1 MGSDPRRVGHGSAE
15 GGGAGICAA
24 GARVRAGRVV
34 PGLARRGGDDGALD
48 RRHRPTP
55 LPLPRRRRPDPCL
68 GRCAPQRQC
77 GDRWINGNVRD
88 GGQPMKEF
96 TIGIEEEFQ
105 IIDPETGNLRSSVSE
120 ILESGRPV
128 LGDQLKQEMFQAMVE
143 VGTSICEDIQEARQE
158 VFCLRRTIADLA
170 AEQGLK
176 IAASGTHPFAH
187 WMDLDITE
195 HDRYIDLEQN
205 LQEIARSIAV
215 YGLHV
220 HVGISD
226 RDNAIEIM
234 NEARYFLPHM
244 LALSANSPF
253 WEGRDTGMQSYR
265 TVVWGRMPRSGIPDT
280 FDSWD
285 DYQRFVSVLLRT
297 NSIDEPK
304 KIWWDIR
311 PHPTFQTLEFRSC
324 DMPTRAEV
332 TIALAA
338 LFQALVATLARLRE
352 QNLGWRIYHRALINE
367 NRWRAM
373 RYGVSG
379 RLIDFG
385 QQCEV
390 PMRDLAVELLEFVDD
405 VVDDLGSRHALRPIY
420 DIVDSG
426 TGADRQLAVF
436 RDTGDLRAVVDY
448 LIEETMSG
456 VVAAPA
462 GDGS

>member
-1 MGSDPRRVGHGSAE
+1 
-15 GGGAGICAA
+15 
-24 GARVRAGRVV
+24 
-34 PGLARRGGDDGALD
+34 
-48 RRHRPTP
+48 
-55 LPLPRRRRPDPCL
+55 
-68 GRCAPQRQC
+68 
-77 GDRWINGNVRD
+77 
-88 GGQPMKEF
+88 
-96 TIGIEEEFQ
+96 
-105 IIDPETGNLRSSVSE
+105 
-120 ILESGRPV
+120 
-128 LGDQLKQEMFQAMVE
+128 
-143 VGTSICEDIQEARQE
+143 
-158 VFCLRRTIADLA
+158 
-170 AEQGLK
+170 
-176 IAASGTHPFAH
+176 
-187 WMDLDITE
+187 
-195 HDRYIDLEQN
+195 
-205 LQEIARSIAV
+205 
-215 YGLHV
+215 
-220 HVGISD
+220 
-226 RDNAIEIM
+226 
-234 NEARYFLPHM
+234 
-244 LALSANSPF
+244 
-253 WEGRDTGMQSYR
+253 
-265 TVVWGRMPRSGIPDT
+265 
-280 FDSWD
+280 
-285 DYQRFVSVLLRT
+285 
-297 NSIDEPK
+297 
-304 KIWWDIR
+304 
-311 PHPTFQTLEFRSC
+311 
-324 DMPTRAEV
+324 MPTRAEV